1 MSRDGPD
8 SATEQQYIVDE
19 GDIIVAA
26 SDGLFDNL
34 YDDQVAELVNRR
46 TCGDAE
52 EHTPDEE
59 DERRRAPTLSPA
71 ELLGSHALRVARS
84 CTANS
89 PFAEAM

>member
-8 SATEQQYIVDE
+8 SATEQHCLVEE
-19 GDIIVAA
+19 GDVIVAA

-34 YDDQVAELVNRR
+34 YDGQVAEVVTRLVCEDDQHGEEQER
-46 TCGDAE
+46 TSSSYPTAAE
-52 EHTPDEE
+52 V
-59 DERRRAPTLSPA
+59 
-71 ELLGSHALRVARS
+71 LGKHALKVARS

>member
-1 MSRDGPD
+1 M
-8 SATEQQYIVDE
+8 EE

-34 YDDQVAELVNRR
+34 HDYQIADLVTTRAR
-46 TCGDAE
+46 G
-52 EHTPDEE
+52 E
-59 DERRRAPTLSPA
+59 DEQDEKEEIVDRTSRTIDKNAA
-71 ELLGSHALRVARS
+71 ERLGKHALRVARS